1 MELKSYFVALV
12 PPTHTHQKDYTYE
25 DFRNKFS
32 PHIHAR
38 WLGPSVFIVLAEN
51 EIDLSNQIEF
61 ACIEAGMTGAVDIE
75 VEITCDL
82 RCFKYDDE
90 IKVLDNIWMRDY
102 HTQCPLN
109 LDKYEEL
116 YANPS
121 KRNSE
126 GGEMTS

>member
-1 MELKSYFVALV
+1 MEFKSYFVALV
-12 PPTHTHQKDYTYE
+12 PPTHTHQKDYTCE

-61 ACIEAGMTGAVDIE
+61 ACIEAGITGAVDIE
-75 VEITCDL
+75 GEITCVL
-82 RCFKYDDE
+82 KCFKYEDE

-102 HTQCPLN
+102 HTQCPFN

-126 GGEMTS
+126 GGEMPS